1 MWNLKNKTNEQ
12 TKLNRNSI
20 INKKNKQ
27 AVARGKEVGE
37 EEKLVRETTKY
48 KLSVTKQMSHRYE
61 MYSVGNTFNS
71 YVTSFV

>member
-1 MWNLKNKTNEQ
+1 MPFAATRMDLQIIILSKLEKDKYMVITYMWNLKNKTNEQ

-37 EEKLVRETTKY
+37 EDRK
-48 KLSVTKQMSHRYE
+48 SV
-61 MYSVGNTFNS
+61 V
-71 YVTSFV
+71 